1 MTHTT
6 TRTLTP
12 ERVSALSEDLR
23 LACMRI
29 SRRVRF
35 ESTDEIAPHQFSVL
49 SRLEGGA
56 RTPRQLADIEKVS
69 APSMTRTVGHLVD
82 EGLAGRHDDPDDGR
96 RVLVE
101 LTQEG
106 HAVLQATRRRR
117 GRWMSERVREL
128 SADEQATLAAASEIL
143 QKIAAR

>member
-1 MTHTT
+1 MTQTT
-6 TRTLTP
+6 TQALDP
-12 ERVSALSEDLR
+12 EGVSALSEGLR

-49 SRLEGGA
+49 SRLTDGPL
-56 RTPRQLADIEKVS
+56 TPRQLADIEKVS

-82 EGLAGRHDDPDDGR
+82 TGLAERHDDPEDGR

-101 LTQEG
+101 LTEEG
-106 HAVLQATRRRR
+106 RSVLQTIRRSR

-128 SADEQATLAAASEIL
+128 SADEQATLAEATEIL
-143 QKIAAR
+143 RGIAAR

>member
-1 MTHTT
+1 MTEA
-6 TRTLTP
+6 RTGLS
-12 ERVSALSEDLR
+12 EKGVGALSEDLR

-35 ESTDEIAPHQFSVL
+35 ESTDELAPHQFSVL
-49 SRLEGGA
+49 ARLEGGP

-69 APSMTRTVGHLVD
+69 APSMTRTVGHLVT
-82 EGLAGRHDDPDDGR
+82 EGLAERHDDPEDGR

-101 LTQEG
+101 LTG
-106 HAVLQATRRRR
+106 HGREVLQQIRHRR

-128 SADEQATLAAASEIL
+128 SADEQETLAAAAEIL
-143 QKIAAR
+143 AGIAAR